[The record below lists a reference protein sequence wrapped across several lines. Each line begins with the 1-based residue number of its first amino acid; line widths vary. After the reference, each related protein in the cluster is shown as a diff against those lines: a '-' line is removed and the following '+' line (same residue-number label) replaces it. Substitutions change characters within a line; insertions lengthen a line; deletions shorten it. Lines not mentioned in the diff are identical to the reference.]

1 MKDVICGVL
10 FCSLLLVGCGRDQ
23 KKQKEQK
30 AVETSS
36 WEEVQELYE
45 KAKNA
50 GDDVPKNVADWVKAE
65 FQRMGTWEYRIATFN
80 TNDYAELE
88 KELNKLG
95 KERWECY
102 WFEREGNAF
111 RLAFKR
117 PAQSYLQ
124 ALPVKELMKLMVSGQ

>member
-1 MKDVICGVL
+1 ML
-10 FCSLLLVGCGRDQ
+10 FCSFFLIGCGSDQ

-30 AVETSS
+30 AAETSS
-36 WEEVQELYE
+36 WEEAQKLYE

-65 FQRMGTWEYRIATFN
+65 FQRMGTWEYRFVSLNA
-80 TNDYAELE
+80 NDTAELE
-88 KELNKLG
+88 KELNIMG
-95 KERWECY
+95 KERWECF
-102 WFEREGNAF
+102 WLEREGNVM

-124 ALPVKELMKLMVSGQ
+124 ALPVKELMKLIAAGQ